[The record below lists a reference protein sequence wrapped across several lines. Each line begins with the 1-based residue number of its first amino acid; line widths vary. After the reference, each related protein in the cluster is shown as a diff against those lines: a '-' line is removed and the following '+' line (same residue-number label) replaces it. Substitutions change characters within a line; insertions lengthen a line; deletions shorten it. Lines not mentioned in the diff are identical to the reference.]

1 MAMREY
7 TDGRGTRWTVW
18 SVSSDALHPA
28 TRSEDFLRQFASGW
42 LCFESVD
49 GQKRRLIE
57 YPEGWDSLPDEALG
71 ELCKRAIPRSGGRCS
86 DGPGSTQDTRASNP
100 LLPGSATESDD
111 ELSSAE
117 NRERRRADLAPP
129 PDHPRRRRSDPLF

>member
-7 TDGRGTRWTVW
+7 TDGRGVRWTVW

-42 LCFESVD
+42 LCFESAD

-57 YPEGWDSLPDEALG
+57 YPQGWDSLSDEQLG
-71 ELCKRAIPRSGGRCS
+71 LLCDRAVPRTGNRCS
-86 DGPGSTQDTRASNP
+86 GAPGTTPASRPQGGMN
-100 LLPGSATESDD
+100 ATPDSEEDAA
-111 ELSSAE
+111 LSSAE
-117 NRERRRADLAPP
+117 IQERRRTDLAPP
-129 PDHPRRRRSDPLF
+129 PDHPMRRQSDR

>member
-7 TDGRGTRWTVW
+7 TDASGMRWTVW

-42 LCFESVD
+42 LCFEAAN

-57 YPEGWDSLPDEALG
+57 YPQGWDSLSDEQLRL
-71 ELCKRAIPRSGGRCS
+71 LCDRAVPRSGSQCS
-86 DGPGSTQDTRASNP
+86 GAPRTSASPARSERGARLRGGCRTLVRGDPRAAQIRSGASAGSSP
-100 LLPGSATESDD
+100 M
-111 ELSSAE
+111 
-117 NRERRRADLAPP
+117 RRQGDLAP
-129 PDHPRRRRSDPLF
+129 